1 MAQGV
6 VVRFDDVKGYGFIA
20 PDNGGEDVF
29 VHVNDLAE
37 PGTTLTS
44 GTRVVFDVLDG
55 GRGLKAYDVSL
66 AGPAQATGGRGSNG
80 GATLPPGGGP
90 LPSGALDTSAA
101 PAASVER
108 GAGSVPDDTCA
119 VFSRGEFTQLVTELL
134 LTSGPDLTARQVVEL
149 RSTLAGFAAEHGW
162 VVD

>member
-20 PDNGGEDVF
+20 PDDGGEDVF
-29 VHVNDLAE
+29 VHVNDLSE
-37 PGTTLTS
+37 PGTSLTS
-44 GTRVVFDVLDG
+44 GTRVVFDVMDG

-66 AGPAQATGGRGSNG
+66 ADPAQATGGRGTNG
-80 GATLPPGGGP
+80 RGGLPHGGGP
-90 LPSGALDTSAA
+90 LPSGALDMSRTTTVTA
-101 PAASVER
+101 ER
-108 GAGSVPDDTCA
+108 GTESRPEDTCE

-134 LTSGPDLTARQVVEL
+134 LTRGPDLTAKQVVEL
-149 RSTLAGFAAEHGW
+149 RTTLAGFAAEHGW